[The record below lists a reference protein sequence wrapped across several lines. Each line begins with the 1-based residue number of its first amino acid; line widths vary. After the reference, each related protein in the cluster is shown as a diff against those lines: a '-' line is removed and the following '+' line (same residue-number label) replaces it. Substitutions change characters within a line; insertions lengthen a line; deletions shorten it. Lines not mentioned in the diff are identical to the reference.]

1 MATGRRS
8 GISLAH
14 NFDVGGLSVPP
25 GRYVGEMRE
34 AVRKQWAKMA
44 SNKKIGGNS
53 RLEKSASGRR
63 SSKLKEGPV
72 GEFFS
77 VVPASS

>member
-1 MATGRRS
+1 MATGRRRS
-8 GISLAH
+8 ISLAYI
-14 NFDVGGLSVPP
+14 FGVGGLSAPR

-34 AVRKQWAKMA
+34 AVRKDWAKMA
-44 SNKKIGGNS
+44 SNKKIGGNG
-53 RLEKSASGRR
+53 RLEKGANGRR

-72 GEFFS
+72 GEFFC